1 MLASL
6 AQTTPQR
13 APDGRIGAVLLIGAS
28 LLEALGLSVHP
39 HVHAHD
45 MTEVVAQ
52 LASLAP
58 AFARVHAGLSAVL
71 LLGFVGLTEFARR
84 RDLKRPLVHAGL
96 TAYGAGVLAMIAA
109 ALAEGVV
116 APRIAA
122 HALSLGAAG
131 TQATAQLINL
141 CLQFNL
147 AFAVFA
153 VVSMAAGIGLWSL
166 DLVRGTGALRVLG
179 LLGLAGLAGAMGLV
193 FSLLPTEHGLV
204 GSLVV
209 QMLWSAGAGLLL
221 WRGGHVAY
229 QPMP

>member
-1 MLASL
+1 MVASL

-13 APDGRIGAVLLIGAS
+13 APDARIGAAALIGAA
-28 LLEALGLSVHP
+28 LLEALGLSQHP
-39 HVHAHD
+39 HLHAHD
-45 MTEVVAQ
+45 MTEAVAQ
-52 LASLAP
+52 LASLAA
-58 AFARVHAGLSAVL
+58 AFARVHVGLSAVL
-71 LLGFVGLTEFARR
+71 LLGFVGLTEFARG

-109 ALAEGVV
+109 ALVEGVV

-131 TQATAQLINL
+131 TQATAQLINF

-153 VVSMAAGIGLWSL
+153 VASMAAGIGLWSL
-166 DLVRGTGALRVLG
+166 DLVRAGGALRLLG
-179 LLGLAGLAGAMGLV
+179 ILGLAGLLAGAGLLVGLV
-193 FSLLPTEHGLV
+193 PPEHGLV
-204 GSLVV
+204 LVLV
-209 QMLWSAGAGLLL
+209 IQMLWSAGAGLLL